1 MSKRTDELVKAI
13 SSKKTKKQPK
23 NQAIKA
29 FAKRELWEGRPI
41 HWLAIGLS
49 YVAIAYT
56 AYSAAKY
63 YIGIPEFN
71 GIVAFVATL
80 VIGSRAFKK

>member
-29 FAKRELWEGRPI
+29 FAKRELWEGRPV
-41 HWLAIGLS
+41 HWLAIGLA
-49 YVAIAYT
+49 YVAIAFASYEL
-56 AYSAAKY
+56 AKY
-63 YIGIPEFN
+63 YVAIPEFN
-71 GIVAFVATL
+71 GIIAFVSTF